1 MAVTTVK
8 AARRGAPVATVATYA
23 ALAVAFLALYGT
35 VEWRLRSLG
44 AFAVNDALFDADPQ
58 TRMRAI
64 AHGWER
70 LLLIH
75 PLFPYVFTIPI
86 RVAAR
91 IWALAT
97 GITGE
102 QDLRELLAMAV
113 APACGAATVI
123 VMVRAMIATGAGR
136 AGALIC
142 AIGFGLSFSTL
153 LFSSIPDHF
162 ILSNLLAACGLL
174 LCARLASTP
183 APATP
188 GRLWWPLGIAAT
200 GVTVSNVAIPACCYL
215 ATDYRGGRGLWSSL
229 RATAQYAG
237 IVVAVTAVL
246 AVAGAAASGQFDR
259 LVPQELGGQGSESM
273 LLRYVTSNPLVRAA
287 RAPKAVADSLVPAQM
302 TTVPPTSTGNAE
314 TRLPHLSLETG
325 AAWLGAPIVVLAL
338 LIAALVGHHQADG
351 GFSPPVA
358 AALAILG
365 GNVVFHAMFGKEYFL
380 YSQHWMAALWL
391 ILSGLWRSRSWRDP
405 FISLAASVAIGFMA
419 YSNYGMLQ
427 QVFDVLSGGPR

>member
-1 MAVTTVK
+1 MAVRTVQ
-8 AARRGAPVATVATYA
+8 AARRGVPAATVATYA
-23 ALAVAFLALYGT
+23 ALAVAFLALYGAI
-35 VEWRLRSLG
+35 EWRLRSLG

-86 RVAAR
+86 RVAAK
-91 IWALAT
+91 IWTLAT
-97 GITGE
+97 GVKGE
-102 QDLRELLAMAV
+102 SDLREVLAMAV
-113 APACGAATVI
+113 APACGAAAVI
-123 VMVRAMIATGAGR
+123 VMARALLATGVGR

-153 LFSSIPDHF
+153 VFASIPDHF
-162 ILSNLLAACGLL
+162 ILSNLLAAGGLL
-174 LCARLASTP
+174 LCARLAAKP

-188 GRLWWPLGIAAT
+188 STLWWPLGIAAT
-200 GVTVSNVAIPACCYL
+200 GVTVSNVAIPACCYM
-215 ATDYRGGRGLWSSL
+215 ATDYRGGRGFWNSL
-229 RATAQYAG
+229 RATAQYGG
-237 IVVAVTAVL
+237 IVMAVTAVL
-246 AVAGAAASGQFDR
+246 VLGGAAASGQFDR
-259 LVPQELGGQGSESM
+259 LVPQEFGGQGSESM
-273 LLRYVTSNPLVRAA
+273 LLRYITSNPLLRAA

-302 TTVPPTSTGNAE
+302 TTVPPTSTENAE
-314 TRLPHLSLETG
+314 ARLPHLSLETG
-325 AAWLGAPIVVLAL
+325 VAWLGAPLVVLAL
-338 LIAALVGHHQADG
+338 LVAALVGHHQADG

-358 AALAILG
+358 AALAIMG

-391 ILSGLWRSRSWRDP
+391 VLSGLWRSRSWRDP
-405 FISLAASVAIGFMA
+405 FVSLAASVAIGFMA

-427 QVFDVLSGGPR
+427 QVFSVLSGGPR